1 MGILEVKDLQLYYR
15 TSRGPV
21 KAVDNV
27 SFNLEKGQ
35 TLAVVGE
42 SGCGKTSMAS
52 AILRVLPRNVHRYTG
67 HVILDGTD
75 VMAYGEEEF
84 RKNVRWKGI
93 SMVFQ
98 GAMNALSPT
107 IKIGKQ
113 VYEPL
118 QVHLDVK
125 KEEALDRAQD
135 SLDHVG
141 LPKTIVDMY
150 AHELSGGMK
159 QRVVIAM
166 ALILK
171 PQVVILDEPTS
182 ALDVM
187 TQANIINLLK
197 QLRKEEGLS
206 YIFIS
211 HDLALA
217 SELADHVAIMYAGK
231 VAEIGTAEEIYRDP
245 QHPYTQLLLGSVPL
259 LRATRRPE
267 TIPGTPPDLVN
278 PPQGCRFRPR
288 CPYAFEKCTEEPP
301 LEWGK
306 RLAACW
312 LLGNGGSGIGKR
324 RERSPTS

>member
-1 MGILEVKDLQLYYR
+1 MAILEVNDLQLYYR

-21 KAVDNV
+21 KAVDKV

-52 AILRVLPRNVHRYTG
+52 AVLRILPRNVHRYTG
-67 HVILDGTD
+67 HVFLDGKD
-75 VMAYGEEEF
+75 VMAYSEEEF

-107 IKIGKQ
+107 MKIGKQ

-118 QVHLDVK
+118 QVHLDVG

-135 SLDHVG
+135 SLAHVG
-141 LPKTIVDMY
+141 LPETILDGY

-166 ALILK
+166 ALILR

-206 YIFIS
+206 YIFIT

-231 VAEIGTAEEIYRDP
+231 VAEIGTAEEIYRDA

-259 LRATRRPE
+259 LRATRTPE

-288 CPYAFEKCTEEPP
+288 CPYAFEKCMEEPP
-301 LEWGK
+301 LDWGK

-324 RERSPTS
+324 RENNPTG